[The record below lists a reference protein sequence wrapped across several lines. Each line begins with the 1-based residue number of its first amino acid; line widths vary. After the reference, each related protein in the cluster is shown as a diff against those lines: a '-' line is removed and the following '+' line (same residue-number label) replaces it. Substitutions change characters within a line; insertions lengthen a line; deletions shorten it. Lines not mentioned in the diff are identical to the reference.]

1 MGVTT
6 QINIRVPGEVAE
18 ELDWLAEQQH
28 LQRVAVARQILLE
41 GILRQR
47 RELALKLYRQGEIS
61 KAKAAEMAG
70 ISLWEMMDLIEREQI
85 PSDWTLKDATE
96 EVERVLQRYLRSEG
110 EMQP

>member
-6 QINIRVPGEVAE
+6 QINIRVPSEVAE
-18 ELDWLAEQQH
+18 ELDWLAQQQH
-28 LQRVAVARQILLE
+28 RHRVDMARQILLE
-41 GILRQR
+41 GIPRQR

-85 PSDWTLKDATE
+85 PSHWTLKDATE
-96 EVERVLQRYLRSEG
+96 EVERVLRRFLRSEN
-110 EMQP
+110 EM